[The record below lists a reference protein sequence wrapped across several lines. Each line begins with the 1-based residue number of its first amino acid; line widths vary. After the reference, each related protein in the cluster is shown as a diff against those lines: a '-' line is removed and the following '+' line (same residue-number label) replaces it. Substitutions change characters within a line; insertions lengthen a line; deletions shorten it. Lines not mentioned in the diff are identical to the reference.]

1 MEIVV
6 FGLLGLIVGSFL
18 NVVIL
23 RLGEKSLGGR
33 SACPSCGT
41 QLRFFDLIPVLS
53 FLALRGRCRYCS
65 ARISIQYPLVE
76 IATAAFFVLI
86 AAAGLPIHSTVLAL
100 IIVAFLICMFAYD
113 LRYKLIP
120 DVWVWPFCILALVFS
135 VFFLEPSTSN
145 LEVVLAG
152 PLTTLPILLLWAL
165 SYPFTGSL
173 GQWMGFGD
181 VKLALGIGWLL
192 AMPTPIGLPLGLIS
206 IFLAFVIGAAVSVTI
221 LLPLPHYMGWWR
233 TLLGRAHAGKS
244 ALFRQVGGISTGS
257 NVDDHTLPT
266 MASKSDHADFAAGY
280 TMKSEVPFGPF
291 LIASGVLIWFAVL
304 YDISIPLFI

>member
-76 IATAAFFVLI
+76 VATAVFFVLI
-86 AAAGLPIHSTVLAL
+86 ASAGLSIHSTLLVL
-100 IIVAFLICMFAYD
+100 IIMALLICIFAYD
-113 LRYKLIP
+113 VRYKLIP
-120 DVWVWPFCILALVFS
+120 DVWVWPFCILAVAYAIFNFQFS
-135 VFFLEPSTSN
+135 IFN
-145 LEVVLAG
+145 LAFSG
-152 PLTTLPILLLWAL
+152 PLAALPIFFLWAL